1 MRELLWS
8 IILSIILMI
17 GCALAQVAAPAAS
30 DAGRQPA
37 AGIADD
43 LSPAKPGGKIGLMR
57 GVVKRVD
64 PIHDQL
70 LIHIFGGH
78 DIRIAFDPRTQFFPE
93 KTSAHLT
100 SLPAGSV
107 VSVDT
112 VIDHGRLFALSVR
125 TGAAEAAE
133 LNGQVLQ
140 YDAAKGQ
147 LTLRDPE
154 SPKSVSVRIT
164 PNTTIVNRGDPA
176 SAQILAPGML
186 VRVSFVPTKDVANH
200 VEILAE
206 RGGAFTFSGRI
217 VAVDL
222 RSHVLSLFNDSDQSV
237 RELAIGSLDGTS
249 VALLREGTEVSIQAE
264 FDGDRY
270 NVRSLTPLSRNP

>member
-1 MRELLWS
+1 MKKLFWS
-8 IILSIILMI
+8 IILIILI
-17 GCALAQVAAPAAS
+17 SGSALAQVAAPAAS
-30 DAGRQPA
+30 QGGQPA
-37 AGIADD
+37 AGTGDD
-43 LSPAKPGGKIGLMR
+43 LAPKPGGNVGLMR

-93 KTSAHLT
+93 KTGAHLA

-112 VIDHGRLFALSVR
+112 VIDHGKLFALSVR
-125 TGAAEAAE
+125 TGAAEATE
-133 LNGQVLQ
+133 LNGQVQQ
-140 YDAAKGQ
+140 YDAARGQ

-154 SPKSVSVRIT
+154 SPTSISVRIT
-164 PNTTIVNRGDPA
+164 PNTTIVNRGEPA

-186 VRVSFVPTKDVANH
+186 VRVSFVPAKDVANH

-206 RGGAFTFSGRI
+206 RGGSFTFSGRI
-217 VAVDL
+217 IAVDL

-237 RELAIGSLDGTS
+237 RELAIGALDGNS
-249 VALLREGTEVSIQAE
+249 VALLREGTEVNIQAE

-270 NVRSLTPLSRNP
+270 NVRTLTPLSRNP

>member
-1 MRELLWS
+1 MKRILWS
-8 IILSIILMI
+8 ISLILMSI
-17 GCALAQVAAPAAS
+17 CALAEVAAPAAS
-30 DAGRQPA
+30 DAGQQPA
-37 AGIADD
+37 AGVGDGRAR
-43 LSPAKPGGKIGLMR
+43 LAKPGGKVGLMR

-70 LIHIFGGH
+70 LIHLFGGH
-78 DIRIAFDPRTQFFPE
+78 DIRIAFDPRTQFFSE
-93 KTSAHLT
+93 KTGAHLT
-100 SLPAGSV
+100 SLQAGSV

-112 VIDHGRLFALSVR
+112 VIDHGKLFALSVR

-140 YDAAKGQ
+140 YDAARGQ
-147 LTLRDPE
+147 LTLRDPG
-154 SPKSVSVRIT
+154 SPKIVSVRIT
-164 PNTTIVNRGDPA
+164 PNTTIVNRGEPA
-176 SAQILAPGML
+176 SAQILAPGTL
-186 VRVSFVPTKDVANH
+186 VRVSFVPAKDVANH

-206 RGGAFTFSGRI
+206 RGGSFIFSGRI

-237 RELAIGSLDGTS
+237 RELAIGSLDGNS
-249 VALLREGTEVSIQAE
+249 VGLLREGTEVSVQAE

-270 NVRSLTPLSRNP
+270 NVRTLAPLSRNH

>member
-1 MRELLWS
+1 MKRTLWS
-8 IILSIILMI
+8 ISLTLMSV
-17 GCALAQVAAPAAS
+17 CALAQVATPVAS
-30 DAGRQPA
+30 DAGQQPA
-37 AGIADD
+37 VGVGDD
-43 LSPAKPGGKIGLMR
+43 QARPAKPGGKVGLLR

-70 LIHIFGGH
+70 LIHVFGGH
-78 DIRIAFDPRTQFFPE
+78 DIRIAFDPRTQFFSE
-93 KTSAHLT
+93 KTGAHLT
-100 SLPAGSV
+100 SLRAGSV

-112 VIDHGRLFALSVR
+112 VIDHGKLFALSVR
-125 TGAAEAAE
+125 TGAAETAE

-164 PNTTIVNRGDPA
+164 PNTTIVNRGEPA

-186 VRVSFVPTKDVANH
+186 VRVSFVPAKDVANH

-206 RGGAFTFSGRI
+206 RGGSFIFSGRI

-222 RSHVLSLFNDSDQSV
+222 RSHVLSLFNESDQSV
-237 RELAIGSLDGTS
+237 RELAIGSLDGDS
-249 VALLREGTEVSIQAE
+249 VALLREGTEVSVQAE

-270 NVRSLTPLSRNP
+270 NVRTLAPLSRNP

>member
-1 MRELLWS
+1 M
-8 IILSIILMI
+8 
-17 GCALAQVAAPAAS
+17 
-30 DAGRQPA
+30 
-37 AGIADD
+37 
-43 LSPAKPGGKIGLMR
+43 
-57 GVVKRVD
+57 
-64 PIHDQL
+64 
-70 LIHIFGGH
+70 
-78 DIRIAFDPRTQFFPE
+78 
-93 KTSAHLT
+93 
-100 SLPAGSV
+100 

-112 VIDHGRLFALSVR
+112 VIDHGKLFALSVR

-164 PNTTIVNRGDPA
+164 PNTTIVNRGEPA
-176 SAQILAPGML
+176 SAQILGPGML
-186 VRVSFVPTKDVANH
+186 VRVSFVPAKDVANH

-206 RGGAFTFSGRI
+206 RGGSFTFSGRI

-237 RELAIGSLDGTS
+237 RELAIGSLDANS
-249 VALLREGTEVSIQAE
+249 VAFLREGTEVSIQAE

-270 NVRSLTPLSRNP
+270 KVRTLTPLSSNP